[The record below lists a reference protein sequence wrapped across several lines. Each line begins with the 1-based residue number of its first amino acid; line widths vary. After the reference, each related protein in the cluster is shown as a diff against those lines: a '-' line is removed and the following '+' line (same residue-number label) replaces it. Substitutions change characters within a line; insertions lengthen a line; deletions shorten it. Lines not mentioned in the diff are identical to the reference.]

1 MTMFEFS
8 VVITIVLFLI
18 LLEVPVAYS
27 FGIGALVYGVISGT
41 DISYHATYGLA
52 QVGAFSLIALPLF
65 VITGSLM
72 GECGLSERL
81 LDFVNAF
88 VGRKRGGLGVVTVMS
103 CALFGA
109 ISGSAAAAMAAIGKI
124 MAPRMIR
131 EGYDPGYVTALIAVS
146 SVLALMIPPSITMV
160 VFAIAIKQS
169 VAECFL
175 AAMVPGIL
183 LAVVYSLLNLFFCR
197 NNMNLIVAP
206 ALPMPEVW
214 KEISRSFKRAILSLL
229 MPIIILGGIYS
240 GICTPT
246 EAAAIAFVYS
256 LIVGLFVYKD
266 LTLKKLHEISIE
278 ASSLT
283 GAVMVVL
290 FFLFIMSRGMI
301 LAQVPQHFADLL
313 LGITENKYLLLLII
327 NVLLFLMGM
336 VIDDISGGILA
347 AIILLPITNEIGL
360 NPLHFAAIVSVNLGL
375 GNITPPC
382 APLLYMAGGVT
393 KVPMNMYFKDAM
405 RFLLLGHVPMV
416 FIVTFIPQVS
426 LLLPS
431 LYTGRILW

>member
-1 MTMFEFS
+1 MFDFS
-8 VVITIVLFLI
+8 VVIVIVLSLI
-18 LLEVPVAYS
+18 LLEVPVGYS
-27 FGIGALVYGVISGT
+27 FGVGALVYGVLSGT

-52 QVGAFSLIALPLF
+52 QVGSFSLLALPLF

-72 GECGLSERL
+72 GECGLSDRL

-88 VGRKRGGLGVVTVMS
+88 VGRKRGGLGVVTVLA

-175 AAMVPGIL
+175 AAMLPGIA
-183 LAVVYSLLNLFFCR
+183 LAILYSLLNLFFCR
-197 NNMNLIVAP
+197 KNMQLTVAP
-206 ALPMPEVW
+206 PKPMNEVL
-214 KEISRSFKRAILSLL
+214 KEIARSFKRAILSLL

-246 EAAAIAFVYS
+246 EAAAVAFVYA
-256 LIVGLFVYKD
+256 LFVGIFIYKD
-266 LTLKKLHEISIE
+266 MNLKKLYRISID

-283 GAVMVVL
+283 GAVMIVL

-301 LAQVPQHFADLL
+301 LAQVPQQFADLL
-313 LGITENKYLLLLII
+313 LGITQNKYLLLLII
-327 NVLLFLMGM
+327 NILLFLMGM

-347 AIILLPITNEIGL
+347 AIILLPITKEIGIH
-360 NPLHFAAIVSVNLGL
+360 PLHFAAIVSANLGL

-405 RFLLLGHVPMV
+405 KFLLLGHVPIV
-416 FIVTFIPQVS
+416 FLVTYIPQIS
-426 LLLPS
+426 LFLPW
-431 LYTGRILW
+431 LYTGKVLW

>member
-1 MTMFEFS
+1 MFDFS
-8 VVITIVLFLI
+8 VVILVVISLI
-18 LLEVPVAYS
+18 ILEVPVAYS
-27 FGIGALVYGVISGT
+27 FGIGALVYGVLSGT

-88 VGRKRGGLGVVTVMS
+88 VGRRRGGLGVVTVMA
-103 CALFGA
+103 CAIFGA

-146 SVLALMIPPSITMV
+146 SVLALIIPPSITMV

-175 AAMVPGIL
+175 AAMIPGIL
-183 LAVVYSLLNLFFCR
+183 LAIVYSLLNLFFCR
-197 NNMNLIVAP
+197 NNMNLHVAP
-206 ALPMPEVW
+206 PEPMSVVW
-214 KEISRSFKRAILSLL
+214 KEIFRSFKRAILSLL

-246 EAAAIAFVYS
+246 EAAAVAFIYS
-256 LIVGLFVYKD
+256 LIIGMFVYKD
-266 LTLKKLHEISIE
+266 LSIKKLHEVSVD
-278 ASSLT
+278 AAYLT

-301 LAQVPQHFADLL
+301 LAQVPQRFADLL
-313 LGITENKYLLLLII
+313 LGITDNKYILLFII
-327 NVLLFLMGM
+327 NILLFLMGM
-336 VIDDISGGILA
+336 VIDDISGGVLA
-347 AIILLPITNEIGL
+347 AIILLPVTQQIGL

-393 KVPMNMYFKDAM
+393 KVPLSMYVKDAM
-405 RFLLLGHVPMV
+405 KFLCLGHVPMV
-416 FIVTFIPQVS
+416 FLVTYIPQIS

-431 LYTGRILW
+431 LYKGQILW

>member
-1 MTMFEFS
+1 MFDFS
-8 VVITIVLFLI
+8 VVIFLVLFLI

-27 FGIGALVYGVISGT
+27 FGIGALLYGVLSGT

-88 VGRKRGGLGVVTVMS
+88 VGRKRGGLGVVTVVA

-183 LAVVYSLLNLFFCR
+183 LAVVYSILNIFFCR
-197 NNMNLIVAP
+197 NNMNLTVAP
-206 ALPMPEVW
+206 PLPMPEVW
-214 KEISRSFKRAILSLL
+214 KEIFRSFKRAILSLL

-256 LIVGLFVYKD
+256 LVVGLFVYKD
-266 LTLKKLHEISIE
+266 LTLKKLHRISIE

-301 LAQVPQHFADLL
+301 LAQVPQRFADLL

-347 AIILLPITNEIGL
+347 AIILLPITNQIGL

-405 RFLLLGHVPMV
+405 KFLLLGHVPMV
-416 FIVTFIPQVS
+416 FIVTYIPQVS